1 MAPYLV
7 RRGVEDY
14 GATEDEI
21 LVAISPEYT
30 EDQAFPILGSHH
42 ATSQGDAAISGA
54 QLNTRDL
61 SAWPVLT
68 GNRDEL
74 QLEREPTAAAIDRSV
89 PWELAEWTGAPDSPH
104 GWRIRAVSGI
114 RLLSTETDE
123 LTGFYNDIDDVD
135 QVVPFLIGSDY
146 AGAGRTDGD
155 RKVTLKV
162 DATKRVRVQREA
174 SASALIVYFAIVE
187 FGSAWTVENNIEHT
201 FTAAGAVET
210 ETVAA
215 VDWSKTLIEGRLRG
229 PGNGLDESGA
239 VIFRGATSTTVK
251 QKLRSGAT
259 LPALYSTV
267 LHLASHPGLNV
278 EHFDSVDGGET
289 DHASGATS
297 VAVTVSSVV
306 EARTMLLGSNIC
318 AGAGTAYPRQYWGFT
333 LTSSTSVTWQRSRSG
348 QVSEWALQVIELP
361 EVVDVTPA
369 AAVLE
374 LRGVSPSLT
383 RDLVPSPAVLE
394 LVQSPPAL
402 FRALVPA
409 AAVLELE
416 APVAIVSITS
426 SVTIT
431 PAAAVLELPSSS
443 PALAL
448 ELAAPPAVLELAVP
462 LAVLTLPVAPART
475 GVMRLVASDPLVV
488 RSLAPAPAVLELA
501 SSPPSLRRRLLA
513 SPALLELA
521 APPALA
527 AFSAAIAASPARISL
542 IAPRALLDF
551 PGACKLQQTPQ
562 IATVVAAALPLN
574 GFAAPLGSA
583 ELVAV
588 PLVLAGF
595 AAALP
600 SSSVVSVSLI
610 LCP

>member
-21 LVAISPEYT
+21 LVAISPDYT

-42 ATSQGDAAISGA
+42 ATSQGDSAISGA
-54 QLNTRDL
+54 QLDTRDL

-74 QLEREPTAAAIDRSV
+74 QLKREPTAAAIDRSV

-104 GWRIRAVSGI
+104 GWRIRAVSGL

-123 LTGFYNDIDDVD
+123 LTGFYNDIVDVD

-162 DATKRVRVQREA
+162 DATKRLRVQREA

-267 LHLASHPGLNV
+267 VHLASHPGLNV
-278 EHFDSVDGGET
+278 EHLDSVDGGET

-306 EARTMLLGSNIC
+306 EARTMLLGSNTC

-333 LTSSTSVTWQRSRSG
+333 LASSTSVTWQRSRSG

-374 LRGVSPSLT
+374 LPGVSPSLTRDLAPSPAVLELASPSSSIELRLAPSPAVLELASPSSSIELRLAPSPAILDLPGVSPSLT
-383 RDLVPSPAVLE
+383 RDLVP
-394 LVQSPPAL
+394 
-402 FRALVPA
+402 
-409 AAVLELE
+409 
-416 APVAIVSITS
+416 
-426 SVTIT
+426 
-431 PAAAVLELPSSS
+431 
-443 PALAL
+443 
-448 ELAAPPAVLELAVP
+448 PPAVLELAAP
-462 LAVLTLPVAPART
+462 LAVVTLPVASART
-475 GVMRLVASDPLVV
+475 GVLRLVAADPLVV
-488 RSLAPAPAVLELA
+488 RSLAPAPAVLELR
-501 SSPPSLRRRLLA
+501 SPVPSLRRRLLA

-551 PGACKLQQTPQ
+551 SGACKLQQTPQ

>member
-297 VAVTVSSVV
+297 V
-306 EARTMLLGSNIC
+306 ERGRGSDD
-318 AGAGTAYPRQYWGFT
+318 APR
-333 LTSSTSVTWQRSRSG
+333 
-348 QVSEWALQVIELP
+348 
-361 EVVDVTPA
+361 
-369 AAVLE
+369 LE
-374 LRGVSPSLT
+374 Y
-383 RDLVPSPAVLE
+383 
-394 LVQSPPAL
+394 
-402 FRALVPA
+402 
-409 AAVLELE
+409 
-416 APVAIVSITS
+416 
-426 SVTIT
+426 
-431 PAAAVLELPSSS
+431 
-443 PALAL
+443 
-448 ELAAPPAVLELAVP
+448 
-462 LAVLTLPVAPART
+462 
-475 GVMRLVASDPLVV
+475 
-488 RSLAPAPAVLELA
+488 
-501 SSPPSLRRRLLA
+501 LRRRRYCLPPSILGLY
-513 SPALLELA
+513 PNEFDVGHLA
-521 APPALA
+521 AEPIRPGLGMG
-527 AFSAAIAASPARISL
+527 SPGYR
-542 IAPRALLDF
+542 APRGRRRHAGRRGPRAPRRLSVLDSR
-551 PGACKLQQTPQ
+551 PGP
-562 IATVVAAALPLN
+562 
-574 GFAAPLGSA
+574 
-583 ELVAV
+583 
-588 PLVLAGF
+588 
-595 AAALP
+595 
-600 SSSVVSVSLI
+600 VSGR
-610 LCP
+610 P

>member
-21 LVAISPEYT
+21 LVAISPDYT

-42 ATSQGDAAISGA
+42 ATSQGDSAISGA
-54 QLNTRDL
+54 QLDTRDL

-74 QLEREPTAAAIDRSV
+74 QLKREPTAAAIDRSV

-104 GWRIRAVSGI
+104 GWRIRAVSGL

-123 LTGFYNDIDDVD
+123 LTGFYNDIVDVD

-162 DATKRVRVQREA
+162 DATKRLRVQREA

-210 ETVAA
+210 ATVAA

-267 LHLASHPGLNV
+267 VHLASHPGLNV
-278 EHFDSVDGGET
+278 EHLDSVDGGET

-306 EARTMLLGSNIC
+306 EARTMLLGSNTC

-333 LTSSTSVTWQRSRSG
+333 LASSTSVTWQRSRSG

-374 LRGVSPSLT
+374 LPGVSPSLT
-383 RDLVPSPAVLE
+383 RDLAPSPAVLE
-394 LVQSPPAL
+394 L
-402 FRALVPA
+402 A
-409 AAVLELE
+409 A
-416 APVAIVSITS
+416 
-426 SVTIT
+426 
-431 PAAAVLELPSSS
+431 
-443 PALAL
+443 
-448 ELAAPPAVLELAVP
+448 P
-462 LAVLTLPVAPART
+462 LAVVTLPVASART
-475 GVMRLVASDPLVV
+475 GVLRLVAADPLVV
-488 RSLAPAPAVLELA
+488 RSLAPAPAVLELR
-501 SSPPSLRRRLLA
+501 SPVPSLRRRLLA

-551 PGACKLQQTPQ
+551 SGACKLQQTPQ

>member
-21 LVAISPEYT
+21 LVAISPDYT

-42 ATSQGDAAISGA
+42 ATSQGDSAISGA
-54 QLNTRDL
+54 QLDTRDL

-74 QLEREPTAAAIDRSV
+74 QLKREPTAAAIDRSV

-104 GWRIRAVSGI
+104 GWRIRAVSGL

-123 LTGFYNDIDDVD
+123 LTGFYNDIVDVD

-162 DATKRVRVQREA
+162 DATKRLRVQREA

-267 LHLASHPGLNV
+267 VHLASHPGLNV
-278 EHFDSVDGGET
+278 EHLDSVDGGET

-306 EARTMLLGSNIC
+306 EARTMLLGSNTC

-333 LTSSTSVTWQRSRSG
+333 LASSTSVTWQRSRSG

-374 LRGVSPSLT
+374 LPGVSPSLT
-383 RDLVPSPAVLE
+383 RDLAPSPAVLE
-394 LVQSPPAL
+394 L
-402 FRALVPA
+402 A
-409 AAVLELE
+409 A
-416 APVAIVSITS
+416 
-426 SVTIT
+426 
-431 PAAAVLELPSSS
+431 
-443 PALAL
+443 
-448 ELAAPPAVLELAVP
+448 P
-462 LAVLTLPVAPART
+462 LAVVTLPVASART
-475 GVMRLVASDPLVV
+475 GVLRLVAADPLVV
-488 RSLAPAPAVLELA
+488 RSLAPAPAVLELR
-501 SSPPSLRRRLLA
+501 SPVPSLRRRLLA

-551 PGACKLQQTPQ
+551 SGACKLQQTPQ